1 MSESDWDEFSECY
14 EAFIDWP
21 KRLAHEAP
29 FYRRVFADCDAADV
43 LDAACG
49 TGHHAAMFHSW
60 GLRVEGADIN
70 PAMLERARQAFGE
83 PGGLQW
89 ICRGFAEPVRP
100 AGRFQAAICVGNSL
114 ALAADCGVVQTALR
128 QLVAALQPGGVL
140 VLHVLN
146 VWRLPDGPCV
156 WQKGV
161 RTTLRQGPSVVLK
174 GVHRQGAGGY
184 VDLVVVQL
192 ADPLTFRS
200 TSVPFLGLEAMQLQE
215 WVQAAGATTQ
225 ALYGGYHGEPY
236 ERETSTDLIVVA
248 GKPQT
253 P

>member
-1 MSESDWDEFSECY
+1 
-14 EAFIDWP
+14 
-21 KRLAHEAP
+21 
-29 FYRRVFADCDAADV
+29 
-43 LDAACG
+43 
-49 TGHHAAMFHSW
+49 
-60 GLRVEGADIN
+60 
-70 PAMLERARQAFGE
+70 
-83 PGGLQW
+83 
-89 ICRGFAEPVRP
+89 
-100 AGRFQAAICVGNSL
+100 
-114 ALAADCGVVQTALR
+114 
-128 QLVAALQPGGVL
+128 
-140 VLHVLN
+140 
-146 VWRLPDGPCV
+146 
-156 WQKGV
+156 
-161 RTTLRQGPSVVLK
+161 VVLK